1 MLVGSF
7 YRKYVRF
14 LPLDQVPLDIRND
27 PKLYP
32 YFKDCRGAIDG
43 SQFNSWVQDEATVR
57 CRNRKGFISQNVLA
71 ICDWDL
77 QFLYILSGWEGS
89 AADSRIFE
97 YAAQK
102 DLRLPRGYYFLVDAG
117 FPTCD
122 MLLTPYRGVRYH
134 LKEWSRGNQRQCPCL
149 FFRVFLP
156 DNIYRRPQNHEE
168 LFNLRHASARN
179 AVERIFGVFKCQF
192 SVFKTAPEYP
202 IDMQAML
209 VPALAA
215 VHNFVGIHDR
225 DQDNFTDQTN
235 STAPMRAGSAGTET
249 QREPRVISEA
259 ELGFNVTAEE
269 KQRANERRDRIARQ
283 MWVGYQAELRRRGE

>member
-14 LPLDQVPLDIRND
+14 LPLDQVPLAIRND

-32 YFKDCRGAIDG
+32 YFKDCCGAIDG

-57 CRNRKGFISQNVLA
+57 CHNWKGFISQNVLA

-89 AADSRIFE
+89 ATDSRIFE

-102 DLRLPRGYYFLVDAG
+102 DLHLPCGYYFLADAG
-117 FPTCD
+117 FPTCN

-149 FFRVFLP
+149 FFCVFLS
-156 DNIYRRPQNHEE
+156 DNI
-168 LFNLRHASARN
+168 
-179 AVERIFGVFKCQF
+179 
-192 SVFKTAPEYP
+192 
-202 IDMQAML
+202 
-209 VPALAA
+209 
-215 VHNFVGIHDR
+215 
-225 DQDNFTDQTN
+225 
-235 STAPMRAGSAGTET
+235 
-249 QREPRVISEA
+249 
-259 ELGFNVTAEE
+259 
-269 KQRANERRDRIARQ
+269 
-283 MWVGYQAELRRRGE
+283 